1 MCNLKKIYNF
11 ISKIQI
17 VFKNN
22 CLVHLS
28 FIEEKLKKANLH
40 F

>member
-1 MCNLKKIYNF
+1 MCNFKKINNF

-17 VFKNN
+17 VFKKN

-28 FIEEKLKKANLH
+28 LTEEKLKKANLH